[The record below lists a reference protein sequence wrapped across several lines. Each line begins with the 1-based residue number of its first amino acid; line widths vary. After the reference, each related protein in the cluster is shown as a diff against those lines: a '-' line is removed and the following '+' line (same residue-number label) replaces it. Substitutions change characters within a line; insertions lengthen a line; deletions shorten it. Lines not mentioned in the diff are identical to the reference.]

1 MIICNTIVI
10 VAICFQLIELRFTYL
25 LAGRLLLGFVIGIMS
40 SILPLYLN
48 SIAPL
53 SISGKIGSMNQVLTC
68 FGVITAYTL
77 GFIITEDKADEIR
90 WRILVGFP
98 ILPCLLSIVS
108 LLWIF
113 PYDRLERHIE
123 RGER

>member
-1 MIICNTIVI
+1 
-10 VAICFQLIELRFTYL
+10 
-25 LAGRLLLGFVIGIMS
+25 MS

-68 FGVITAYTL
+68 LGVITAYAL
-77 GFIITEDKADEIR
+77 GFIITEDKNDQIR
-90 WRILVGFP
+90 WRILIGFP

-108 LLWIF
+108 LKWLF
-113 PYDRLERHIE
+113 PYDRLERHI
-123 RGER
+123 